1 MRILKVLTLLV
12 LVISGSATASRAAND
27 APWCYRDFGGPQYTN
42 CSYYSAQQ
50 CLAAAGVLGG
60 VCERNH
66 RPASEET
73 KKIKRKSPRQVRA
86 PQT

>member
-1 MRILKVLTLLV
+1 MRVLMVTALFV
-12 LVISGSATASRAAND
+12 LGFTSVSEAAND
-27 APWCYRDFGGPQYTN
+27 GPWCYRDFGGPQYTN

-66 RPASEET
+66 QPAPAEA
-73 KKIKRKSPRQVRA
+73 KKDRRKGQSR
-86 PQT
+86 